1 MALVLLR
8 ASLNIGSIW
17 NLNTAHFYRL
27 TWKTSLLNSCDE
39 VRHLLDKKFET
50 SAITYCSGW
59 ISSDQCSHAWVPS
72 KAVIWAGLVLESLT
86 NRSSIPALQQLDR
99 EMQLFHIS
107 RTHVRES
114 VYITNV
120 WWISAHCC
128 NVLKMTGLLIFC
140 SVGFILLLHRELF
153 SPGLVLCVSY
163 TEVDNEGHLFWDINS
178 VQKDTSV
185 LASPQCFILLLF
197 SFIIL
202 F

>member
-50 SAITYCSGW
+50 SAITLSERKGGPWATKTAPIQQDKSSGSLNCSGGIQDYPSQSPSYCSGW
-59 ISSDQCSHAWVPS
+59 ISSARCSHAWVPS
-72 KAVIWAGLVLESLT
+72 KAVIWAGLVLESLA

-120 WWISAHCC
+120 WWVSAHCS
-128 NVLKMTGLLIFC
+128 NVLKMT
-140 SVGFILLLHRELF
+140 R
-153 SPGLVLCVSY
+153 
-163 TEVDNEGHLFWDINS
+163 
-178 VQKDTSV
+178 
-185 LASPQCFILLLF
+185 ASN
-197 SFIIL
+197 IL
-202 F
+202 FNGIYSTVA